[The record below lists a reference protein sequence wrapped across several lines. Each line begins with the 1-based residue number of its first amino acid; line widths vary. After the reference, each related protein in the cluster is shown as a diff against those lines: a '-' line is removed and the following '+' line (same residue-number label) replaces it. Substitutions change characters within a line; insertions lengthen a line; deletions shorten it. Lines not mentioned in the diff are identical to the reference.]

1 MFAFAHGSGEA
12 PPILGMG
19 VTGDVLVA
27 LASLRAPL
35 SGRRIAERA
44 SVSATQAAKVL
55 TALTDAGLVDATSAP
70 PAILYGLNRDHVLAS
85 AVDAV
90 VRARSAWR
98 ERLRAAV
105 ESWTL
110 PAVAVAVFGS
120 SATGTAGERSDID
133 LLVVRPEGT
142 DADDERWSTQVA
154 QVAQALTTWT
164 GQPGRRRRLDRG
176 RARSQRATGRGGPRT
191 RGRPRR

>member
-1 MFAFAHGSGEA
+1 M
-12 PPILGMG
+12 
-19 VTGDVLVA
+19 
-27 LASLRAPL
+27 
-35 SGRRIAERA
+35 
-44 SVSATQAAKVL
+44 
-55 TALTDAGLVDATSAP
+55 
-70 PAILYGLNRDHVLAS
+70 LAS

-105 ESWTL
+105 ESWAL

-142 DADDERWSTQVA
+142 ETDDELWSTQVA
-154 QVAQALTTWT
+154 EVAQAWTTWT
-164 GQPGRRRRLDRG
+164 GNQVDVVDSTAGELAANGRLVAEV
-176 RARSQRATGRGGPRT
+176 RAHGDVLTGDLPESTTSANR
-191 RGRPRR
+191 